1 MVKNEKL
8 ISYVITW
15 KIVIDR
21 ELTVFQMKIPSR
33 DVFFQIYKYRQ
44 NRFSVLYFIKN
55 LHFILRLIS
64 YSFHLCPQPE
74 RLLIR

>member
-21 ELTVFQMKIPSR
+21 ELTVFQMKTPSR
-33 DVFFQIYKYRQ
+33 DVFFQIYDDRQ
-44 NRFSVLYFIKN
+44 NRFSVLYLMKN
-55 LHFILRLIS
+55 LHFILHLIS
-64 YSFHLCPQPE
+64 YSFHLCPHPE
-74 RLLIR
+74 HLLMR